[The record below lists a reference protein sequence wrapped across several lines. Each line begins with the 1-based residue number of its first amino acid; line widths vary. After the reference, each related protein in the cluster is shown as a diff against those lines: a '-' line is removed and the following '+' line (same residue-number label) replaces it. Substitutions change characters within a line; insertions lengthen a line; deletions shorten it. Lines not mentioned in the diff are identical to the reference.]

1 MNYATQ
7 QTSRSSR
14 VAISV
19 LSVAITLTLS
29 ASIIFGMAGG
39 LDSST
44 QAPLA
49 VKQAPQLVAGR

>member
-14 VAISV
+14 VAIAL

-29 ASIIFGMAGG
+29 ASIIFGLAGG
-39 LDSST
+39 LGSST
-44 QAPLA
+44 QGQMA
-49 VKQAPQLVAGR
+49 VKGAPQVVAAR